1 MHMTYNVAV
10 RHLKQE
16 ISHSQ
21 LLSMPIQTHPLIES
35 NNFASI
41 AYKITAIFMRSFL
54 RLNQPEGSEC
64 HWNHRESAQS
74 RPKGRS
80 VQYGFVR
87 VD

>member
-1 MHMTYNVAV
+1 LELARYIGLLQMHMTYNVAV

-41 AYKITAIFMRSFL
+41 I
-54 RLNQPEGSEC
+54 
-64 HWNHRESAQS
+64 
-74 RPKGRS
+74 
-80 VQYGFVR
+80 
-87 VD
+87 